1 MGGKVFHL
9 AAAAAADVAAAADD
23 AAAAAAAAAAPAAA
37 AARPC
42 LAICLFELSA
52 PYFHFQRERDC

>member
-23 AAAAAAAAAAPAAA
+23 ADAAAA